1 VSASGPSRGRARRRR
16 SDARRNRAA
25 VLAAAA
31 PAPGGRDP
39 EHAYCGD
46 RGRRQPLNAVPA
58 LPDARL
64 AGSGA
69 SRRCARGGPTRHRSD
84 RTGAA
89 AAAGGAEATC
99 RASRRGCP
107 RAPARRIGGVPLG
120 DETDAVGETMLPA
133 VKRLLRAVELS
144 PSPPGQ
150 AAGDLLNACLAAG
163 SPRSAD
169 ARAVAGELFGVLTEL
184 LDQGLVILNRD
195 GRLLSINPRAAAML
209 DPSGRPQPGEPL
221 TERRLEVLYE
231 DGPPSAAAA
240 YPLAVAVRTKEPQRA
255 VRGHPDGGAE
265 VDRRRRPAAVRTR
278 RRCGVRGARDPV
290 RRQRWLR
297 RRCGGHAGAPMS
309 APTPSFGPRRAPPGA
324 CGPARCR
331 RRRRRA
337 RLSGSSRSAP
347 GRRGRLPYR

>member
-1 VSASGPSRGRARRRR
+1 
-16 SDARRNRAA
+16 
-25 VLAAAA
+25 
-31 PAPGGRDP
+31 
-39 EHAYCGD
+39 
-46 RGRRQPLNAVPA
+46 
-58 LPDARL
+58 
-64 AGSGA
+64 
-69 SRRCARGGPTRHRSD
+69 
-84 RTGAA
+84 
-89 AAAGGAEATC
+89 
-99 RASRRGCP
+99 
-107 RAPARRIGGVPLG
+107 
-120 DETDAVGETMLPA
+120 MLPA

-265 VDRRRRPAAVRTR
+265 VDRRRRPTAVRTR
-278 RRCGVRGARDPV
+278 RGAVYGVRGILSDVSAGSAADAGGTPARLC
-290 RRQRWLR
+290 RLRLR
-297 RRCGGHAGAPMS
+297 RSGLAAPRPALADQRGAGGAGAEH
-309 APTPSFGPRRAPPGA
+309 A
-324 CGPARCR
+324 CQGLRVQRQAAAAASLTGEPAH
-331 RRRRRA
+331 
-337 RLSGSSRSAP
+337 
-347 GRRGRLPYR
+347 

>member
-184 LDQGLVILNRD
+184 LDQGLVILNR
-195 GRLLSINPRAAAML
+195 GRPASIYQPARRSDAGSERPPAAGRTAHGTSARGALRGWPAVGGGGLSARGGGQNQGAAA
-209 DPSGRPQPGEPL
+209 
-221 TERRLEVLYE
+221 
-231 DGPPSAAAA
+231 
-240 YPLAVAVRTKEPQRA
+240 
-255 VRGHPDGGAE
+255 
-265 VDRRRRPAAVRTR
+265 RRP
-278 RRCGVRGARDPV
+278 G
-290 RRQRWLR
+290 
-297 RRCGGHAGAPMS
+297 
-309 APTPSFGPRRAPPGA
+309 PS
-324 CGPARCR
+324 
-331 RRRRRA
+331 
-337 RLSGSSRSAP
+337 
-347 GRRGRLPYR
+347 RRGR